1 MSAVIQKSDKLGIWR
16 TNRKSIVGDGFPV
29 PPHTS
34 LGIPGD
40 GKPVPYE
47 WMTINSPKF
56 DGDSHEVVRYFIAM
70 TVLFGAPTSLA
81 KFQFVALLR
90 KSISK

>member
-1 MSAVIQKSDKLGIWR
+1 MQR
-16 TNRKSIVGDGFPV
+16 
-29 PPHTS
+29 
-34 LGIPGD
+34 D

-70 TVLFGAPTSLA
+70 TLEFD
-81 KFQFVALLR
+81 KFQLR
-90 KSISK
+90 LSA

>member
-1 MSAVIQKSDKLGIWR
+1 MPIIP
-16 TNRKSIVGDGFPV
+16 VGDGFPV

-34 LGIPGD
+34 FRMSRD

-56 DGDSHEVVRYFIAM
+56 DGDSQVSS
-70 TVLFGAPTSLA
+70 VLLYRNDRIFGPFNS
-81 KFQFVALLR
+81 
-90 KSISK
+90 